1 MKYLFLVIVVKSLSY
16 FCDYD
21 IFGEK
26 RFSNFLYKEEELPEI
41 KWLGKFEYCRAKG
54 DPNIYIDAG
63 KDKCEYSRGLCYW
76 ENGSCLNTY
85 RASDTYK
92 DCMEVWLNNELVDGL
107 DRGRLKMTFVEPMQE
122 VQEDQNPEIVQE
134 EIVSLPEK
142 TISEIP
148 PYTDVEIEQPIQLH
162 PEKCNYMYILIT

>member
-1 MKYLFLVIVVKSLSY
+1 MKYLFLINLIKSLSY

-26 RFSNFLYKEEELPEI
+26 RFSNFLYKEEELPVM
-41 KWLGKFEYCRAKG
+41 KWLGKVEYCRAKG
-54 DPNIYIDAG
+54 DPNIYADAG

-76 ENGSCLNTY
+76 DNGSCLNTY

-107 DRGRLKMTFVEPMQE
+107 DNGRLNMTFVEPFIR
-122 VQEDQNPEIVQE
+122 QEDIEAQVQVE
-134 EIVSLPEK
+134 EPVTLTENLC
-142 TISEIP
+142 SEIP
-148 PYTDVEIEQPIQLH
+148 PYTDAVIDTPIQLH
-162 PEKCNYMYILIT
+162 PEKCHYMYILIV